1 MSDLFVQR
9 LKAAKRELT
18 ALKTAHRRGLGG
30 LKVFEYPLEI
40 TGYNDAVY
48 TLDVTVEFAQD
59 STSYPFIICAPQAD
73 STTNL
78 AKADL
83 ISMNFGADGMTAYL
97 NFEWF
102 ALTQID
108 PYNIVFYS
116 SSPISNV
123 SYRFIRSA
131 E

>member
-1 MSDLFVQR
+1 MNELFVQR
-9 LKAAKRELT
+9 LKSAKRELT
-18 ALKTAHRRGLGG
+18 SLKTAHRRGLGG

-40 TGYNDAVY
+40 AGYNDAVY

-59 STSYPFIICAPQAD
+59 STSYPFVICCPQVD

-83 ISMNFGADGMTAYL
+83 ISMNFGTDGMTAH
-97 NFEWF
+97 FSFDWF
-102 ALTQID
+102 ALTKIE
-108 PYNIVFYS
+108 PYNILFYS
-116 SSPISNV
+116 SSPISAV
-123 SYRFIRSA
+123 SYRFTRSA